1 MQSEEI
7 QIEERKKKLTVQKG
21 YCSKSDPVQDP
32 LIEQSLN
39 S

>member
-1 MQSEEI
+1 MAM
-7 QIEERKKKLTVQKG
+7 QIEDFGLKKLTVRKG
-21 YCSKSDPVQDP
+21 YCSTSDPVQDP